1 MDGHPLQP
9 EAPTAV
15 PLRPAS
21 TVMRLARMGSLHQS
35 RLSFMRVLLRRLKT
49 NGWVFD
55 RPLWRINEKGVG
67 VATYRASGPERSYTL
82 VAFAHDLPDD
92 LRSDRVI
99 AEAWDATFTLHDGD
113 LSEADI
119 DRLGD
124 NVPIRRLAAFPKPSY
139 LCRGQTDRSGFLI
152 MLPPALLPAPNPM
165 SRRLNLL
172 AI

>member
-1 MDGHPLQP
+1 MKGYPVKP
-9 EAPTAV
+9 EVPNAV

-67 VATYRASGPERSYTL
+67 VATYRASGPERRYTL

-119 DRLGD
+119 ERLGG
-124 NVPIRRLAAFPKPSY
+124 NVPYQEAGRISEAELT
-139 LCRGQTDRSGFLI
+139 L
-152 MLPPALLPAPNPM
+152 
-165 SRRLNLL
+165 SR
-172 AI
+172 AH